1 MGPGVSAPLKAALPT
16 RDGVGASCVSLPEG
30 PWATITDFLVQRFPA
45 QPRDVWVQRMH
56 DGAVVDEAGLAV
68 TPLRSYQSRLK
79 VYYYRSLPTEARI
92 PFDEVL
98 LFQDAHLLVVDKP
111 HFLPVV
117 PSGRYLQETL
127 LVRLKRRLGLEAL
140 VPIHRI
146 DRDTAG
152 LVMFSVQSATRDH
165 YHALFRNRLVD
176 KTYEAIAPW
185 RNDLQFPLTR
195 SSRIGPSA
203 HFMQQ
208 QELPGAPNTT
218 THIALLARHG
228 ERAHYQLRPVTGHRH
243 QLRVHMAA
251 LGIPII
257 GDGIYPVL
265 TPEARPDYQRPL
277 QLLARSLQFTDPLCG
292 EVRRFDSLRV
302 LGLYNVNTNL
312 SAHS

>member
-1 MGPGVSAPLKAALPT
+1 MGPGVSAPLNAALPI

-30 PWATITDFLVQRFPA
+30 SWATITDFLVQRFPA
-45 QPRDVWVQRMH
+45 QPRTVWLQRMH
-56 DGAVVDEAGLAV
+56 SGEVVDETGAAV
-68 TPLRSYQSRLK
+68 SPTQPYRSRLR
-79 VYYYRSLPTEARI
+79 VYYYRTLETEARI

-98 LFQDAHLLVVDKP
+98 LFQDAHMLVVDKP

-127 LVRLKRRLGLEAL
+127 LVRLKRKLGLEAL

-152 LVMFSVQSATRDH
+152 LVMFSVQPATRDH

-185 RNDLQFPLTR
+185 RDDLQFPLTR

-208 QELPGAPNTT
+208 QELPGTPNTT

-265 TPEARPDYQRPL
+265 TPEGAPDYQRPL
-277 QLLARSLQFTDPLCG
+277 QLLAKSLQFTDPLCG
-292 EVRRFDSLRV
+292 EVRRFDSLRM
-302 LGLYNVNTNL
+302 L
-312 SAHS
+312 SLLDSDQSR